1 MRAALEPRARASIA
15 RLVGRTKGTERG
27 EGGLGVV
34 VGLVLVAGII
44 AAAGFVLVGRS
55 QTDEAKRDV
64 QQIDT
69 ASSAQAQ
76 STLAAAIQTA
86 QLYFSE
92 EGTFVGFTPEVAT
105 AREPSIAWN
114 AGPSTVNQVSI
125 RGASA
130 TGIALVTST
139 SPGAFSCVAADGP
152 AVTYGTRDAAT
163 PAACTA

>member
-1 MRAALEPRARASIA
+1 MRAALEPRARASFA
-15 RLVGRTKGTERG
+15 RLMARTNGIERG
-27 EGGLGVV
+27 EGGLGVA

-44 AAAGFVLVGRS
+44 AAAGFLLVGRS
-55 QTDEAKRDV
+55 QTDEAKRDL

-69 ASSAQAQ
+69 ARSAEAQ

-114 AGPSTVNQVSI
+114 AGPATVNQVSI
-125 RGASA
+125 RGASE
-130 TGIALVTST
+130 TGVALVTST
-139 SPGAFSCVAADGP
+139 APGAFACVAADGP
-152 AVTYGTRDAAT
+152 AVTYGTQDAAA
-163 PAACTA
+163 PAACTS